1 MEERG
6 QEKTRKGE
14 TSKKEKKIVRN
25 NEIRD

>member
-14 TSKKEKKIVRN
+14 TSKEETKAVRN
-25 NEIRD
+25 KVIRE